1 MDINQIRQIVIEA
14 AREELLPRFTRVSHE
29 FTGTLPPGVPEYR
42 PSVHIKADG
51 SFLTEADLAVQ
62 NRIARALKQLSP
74 AIAFLGEE
82 MPASEQQALL
92 EGDAP
97 LWCLDPLDGTSN
109 FANGIPFFSVSLALL
124 EKGRVVLGVVYDPSR
139 DECFSAE
146 LGKGA
151 WLNETPL
158 HTCESHPSLARCTAT
173 IDFKRLAPA
182 LATRLACEA
191 PYSSQRSFG
200 SVALDWCWIA
210 AGRGQLYLHGKQNL
224 WDYAAGTLI
233 LAEAGG
239 HACTLQG
246 EAVMVPRLEKRSAV
260 AATSQD
266 LFTAWTAWLGVV

>member
-1 MDINQIRQIVIEA
+1 MTLTDIEHIVTRA
-14 AREELLPRFTRVSHE
+14 AREELLPRFTRVAHE
-29 FTGTLPPGVPEYR
+29 FK
-42 PSVHIKADG
+42 SDG

-62 NRIARALKQLSP
+62 TRIAQALKQLAP
-74 AIAFLGEE
+74 EIAFLGEE
-82 MPASEQQALL
+82 MPAAEQQALL
-92 EGDAP
+92 ESDAP

-124 EKGRVVLGVVYDPSR
+124 EKGRVVLGIVYDPSR

-151 WLNETPL
+151 FLNGQPL
-158 HTCESHPSLARCTAT
+158 KAPEHPAQSLAKCTAI
-173 IDFKRLAPA
+173 IDFKRLPPE
-182 LATRLACEA
+182 LATRLACQA
-191 PYSSQRSFG
+191 PYASQRSYG

-239 HACTLQG
+239 HGCTLDG

-260 AATSQD
+260 AALDGQ
-266 LFTAWTAWLGVV
+266 LFSAWREWLRAGTGE

>member
-1 MDINQIRQIVIEA
+1 MNLTDIEQIIISA
-14 AREELLPRFTRVSHE
+14 AREELLPRFTKVSHE
-29 FTGTLPPGVPEYR
+29 FK
-42 PSVHIKADG
+42 HDG

-62 NRIARALKQLSP
+62 ARIASALKELAP
-74 AIAFLGEE
+74 EIAFLGEE
-82 MPASEQQALL
+82 MPADEQQALL
-92 EGDAP
+92 ESEAP

-151 WLNETPL
+151 FLNGKPL
-158 HTCESHPSLARCTAT
+158 KAPEQPAPALEKCTAI
-173 IDFKRLAPA
+173 IDFKRLSPE
-182 LATRLACEA
+182 LATRLACQA
-191 PYSSQRSFG
+191 PYASQRSYG

-210 AGRGQLYLHGKQNL
+210 TGRGQLYLHGNQNL

-233 LAEAGG
+233 LAETGG
-239 HACTLQG
+239 QGCTLQG

-260 AATSQD
+260 AALD
-266 LFTAWTAWLGVV
+266 NALFTAWKSWLME